1 MTQLC
6 QHIDELNRLNVEVLL
21 ITFSSVAYGR
31 VWLKEV
37 CSTFRLLID
46 RERHIYGTYRLKRSL
61 LRSWGLKTVRRYVE
75 LMRAGRRWRGIQGDS
90 AQLGGDF
97 IVDAAGILR
106 LAYRSEDPTDRP
118 PVEHLLVILRQLGA
132 TGAGEH

>member
-6 QHIDELNRLNVEVLL
+6 QHTDELKRLNVEVLL

-46 RERHIYGTYRLKRSL
+46 RKRTNYGTYGLKRSF
-61 LRSWGLKTVRRYVE
+61 LRAWSLKTVRRYVE

-97 IVDAAGILR
+97 IVDAEGIVR

-118 PVEHLLVILRQLGA
+118 PVEQLLVALRQLGA
-132 TGAGEH
+132 AGAGEH

>member
-6 QHIDELNRLNVEVLL
+6 RHTDELKRLNVEVLL

-46 RERHIYGTYRLKRSL
+46 RERRSYGIYGLKRSF
-61 LRSWGLKTVRRYVE
+61 LRAWNLKTVRR
-75 LMRAGRRWRGIQGDS
+75 
-90 AQLGGDF
+90 
-97 IVDAAGILR
+97 
-106 LAYRSEDPTDRP
+106 
-118 PVEHLLVILRQLGA
+118 
-132 TGAGEH
+132 